1 MKIGIVGTGYVGLV
15 TGACMADM
23 GNDVVCHDID
33 PQKISQLQDGKA
45 IIYEPGLAPLIEK
58 NIAEDRLLFTTEAAR
73 LAKQR
78 LIFFCVGTPS
88 DSNGDA
94 DLTALFAA
102 ADGVFLHADG
112 PRVLILKSTV
122 PVGTAEKIK
131 ARARERSQH
140 AHAVVSNPEFL
151 KQGAAVSDFMMPD
164 RVVIGT
170 EDEPAGD
177 EVEALY
183 KSFVRTGKPILRMD
197 HRSAELMKYAANA
210 LLATRIT
217 FMNQV
222 ANLCDKVGADV
233 EMVRLGLGADAR
245 IGPAFLFPGV
255 GWGGSCFGKD
265 LKALSY
271 LGRGVGAPMTLA
283 EEALASNAKQPLL
296 VVEKLSA
303 VLGELSGKTIALW
316 GLSFKPSTDDVRE
329 APSLTVAKALLAL
342 GVTLRVYD
350 PKASENFMQNLPSRE
365 RVVVVSHVYEAP
377 MGADALV
384 LLTEWSAFRS
394 PDFERIK
401 SLLRTPVI
409 IDGRN
414 QYDPEVLRALGFI
427 YRGVGRRL

>member
-1 MKIGIVGTGYVGLV
+1 
-15 TGACMADM
+15 MADT
-23 GNDVVCHDID
+23 GNDVVCQDID
-33 PQKISQLQDGKA
+33 PQKISQLQEGKA
-45 IIYEPGLAPLIEK
+45 IIYEPSLAPLIEK
-58 NIAEDRLLFTTEAAR
+58 NIAEERLLFTTNAAR

-78 LIFFCVGTPS
+78 IIFFCVGTPS
-88 DSNGDA
+88 DNNGDA
-94 DLTALFAA
+94 DLTALFLA
-102 ADGVFLHADG
+102 ADGVFANADG
-112 PRVLILKSTV
+112 PRILVLKSTV
-122 PVGTAEKIK
+122 PVGTAEKLK
-131 ARARERSQH
+131 ARAKERSKH

-151 KQGAAVSDFMMPD
+151 KQGAAVSDFMKPD

-170 EDEPAGD
+170 QDKQAGD

-296 VVEKLSA
+296 VVEKLTA
-303 VLGELSGKTIALW
+303 VLGELSGKSIALW

-329 APSLTVAKALLAL
+329 APSLTVARALLAL
-342 GVTLRVYD
+342 GATLRVYD
-350 PKASENFMQNLPSRE
+350 PKASENFLQSLSSRE
-365 RVVVVSHVYEAP
+365 GVTVVSHAYEAP
-377 MGADALV
+377 VGADALV
-384 LLTEWSAFRS
+384 LLTEWSVFRN

-414 QYDPEVLRALGFI
+414 QYDPEELRALGFL